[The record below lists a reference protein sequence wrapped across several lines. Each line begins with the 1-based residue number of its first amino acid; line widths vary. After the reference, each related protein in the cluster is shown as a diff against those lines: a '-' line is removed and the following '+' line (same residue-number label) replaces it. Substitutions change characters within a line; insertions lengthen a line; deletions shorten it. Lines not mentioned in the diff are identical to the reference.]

1 MECFIK
7 CTSSVS
13 FKLDFF
19 SCSSPVSR
27 WPQKTCIPK
36 KKFKVRELP
45 CCSWLFKISLRVPAP
60 YPDEDWCHITF
71 QNTPL
76 NGTNRKGKFI
86 KMVTFLF
93 VDSECWITETEGGE
107 KNNLSRL
114 TLLVASSAQKLE
126 IASLESVTTE
136 LSSFKRVC
144 RNCKKERN
152 KVRKINK

>member
-1 MECFIK
+1 MACSIYLASPIPMHRSPSWAPGMQYKMECFIK
-7 CTSSVS
+7 CTSPVT

-27 WPQKTCIPK
+27 WPQKTCIQK

-45 CCSWLFKISLRVPAP
+45 CCSWLFKISLRVPAS
-60 YPDEDWCHITF
+60 YLDEDWCHIAF

-76 NGTNRKGKFI
+76 KGTNRKGKFI

-107 KNNLSRL
+107 KIICHG
-114 TLLVASSAQKLE
+114 LLYSWPLQP
-126 IASLESVTTE
+126 
-136 LSSFKRVC
+136 
-144 RNCKKERN
+144 RN
-152 KVRKINK
+152 